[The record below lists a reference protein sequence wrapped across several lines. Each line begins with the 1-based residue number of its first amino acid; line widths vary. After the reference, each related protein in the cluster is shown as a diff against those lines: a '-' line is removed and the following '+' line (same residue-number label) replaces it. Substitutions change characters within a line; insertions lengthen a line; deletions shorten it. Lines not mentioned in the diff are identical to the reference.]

1 MSNSLAIAAA
11 TATLRNRLLS
21 AVPLRD
27 PTLADLEVTTQPP
40 DLARKGVTK
49 AQLNLFLYQ
58 TVVNAAWRNMPPPRQ
73 ARPGEA
79 AAPPLALNLHYLVTA
94 FGRGES
100 DNDSVSHRV
109 LGGAM
114 GVLHD
119 HAVLDPDDITAALS
133 GNDLATQVERLRVT
147 ALPLS
152 LEEMSKLW
160 SAFQSPYRLS
170 AAYEVTVVLI
180 DSRHPVRAN
189 PPVLRRGP
197 ADRGPA
203 TVGSAGPVLREARP
217 PLCQPAVRLG
227 ERLEILGDALPASA
241 AVLRFDGPVLPAPV
255 TLAPAPGGTAAEL
268 SVLLP
273 DIAADP
279 DAHTRWRPG
288 FHTVELVAAPP
299 GLPVTVS
306 NRLAVAL
313 APRITVAPLA
323 AVPGAFTLTVTC
335 APRLGGGQRALL
347 VFGDRLVEPA
357 TVATPADKSQP
368 TTLTFDLTDVP
379 AGTHLVRLRV
389 DGVDSIPVV
398 QVGDPPLPAFDPAQ
412 RVEVS

>member
-11 TATLRNRLLS
+11 TATLRNLLLT

-27 PTLADLEVTTQPP
+27 PSLADLEVTTQPP
-40 DLARKGVTK
+40 DQARKGVSK

-58 TVVNAAWRNMPPPRQ
+58 TAVNAAWRGMAPPRQ
-73 ARPGEA
+73 ARPGES

-100 DNDSVSHRV
+100 DNDAVSHRV

-119 HAVLDPDDITAALS
+119 HAVLDPDEIAAALA
-133 GNDLATQVERLRVT
+133 GNDLATQGERLRVT

-160 SAFQSPYRLS
+160 SAFQTPYRLS

-180 DSRHPVRAN
+180 DSRVPVRAN
-189 PPVLRRGP
+189 PPVLRRGE

-203 TVGSAGPVLREARP
+203 TVGAAGAVLREALP
-217 PLCQPAVRLG
+217 PLRQPAVRLG
-227 ERLEILGDALPASA
+227 ERLEILGDALPLSDA
-241 AVLRFDGPVLPAPV
+241 ALRFDGPALPAPV
-255 TLAPAPGGTAAEL
+255 TLAPAAGGTAERL
-268 SVLLP
+268 SVAIP

-279 DAHTRWRPG
+279 DALQRWRPG
-288 FHTVELVAAPP
+288 FHTVELLVTAPGVP
-299 GLPVTVS
+299 AIVS

-313 APRITVAPLA
+313 APRITAAPLTA
-323 AVPGAFTLTVTC
+323 APGAFTLTVTC
-335 APRLGGGQRALL
+335 APRLGEGQRALL
-347 VFGDRLVEPA
+347 VFGNRLVEPA
-357 TVATPADKSQP
+357 TVLTPADTGKP
-368 TTLTFDLTDVP
+368 TTLTFALKDVP

-412 RVEVS
+412 RVVVS